1 VNNVSEFRQVTE
13 RVPKRLGRVSADRT
27 FFKGLWH
34 QIRGLAMTIKSGGL
48 IFALLFSLSSMNTW
62 GQAWTLL
69 SKRVPGRV
77 AARQTRS
84 AEEPISQ
91 MSLSGPMLGLVFDES
106 KQGLRPIFGIPGAS
120 RLGNIWVM
128 GREIQRAWIS
138 PLQDYALAESKS
150 DGSIVLV
157 SFGKGSILVRPMQ
170 GVPAGVSNIGLSAK
184 GGVAAIYHPRA
195 GGLQFITGLPN
206 TPVVSSLLPFPALP
220 QSATA
225 MAVSDDAKAV
235 LLATHETK
243 GGSIVLLTRDSQAR
257 VLTLLG
263 KASAISFLPD
273 TDNALAADE
282 LNSAVLLIHE
292 VTGAAITSTLAGAG
306 EGISRPVGVGVS
318 GDGHLVF
325 VANAQSRTIVTLDLQ
340 SGRLT
345 SLVCNCTP
353 TGLYRLKGNA
363 AFRLNE
369 LSDANLQ
376 LFDAGISEPRV
387 MFVPAEAKQPGVGGG
402 ITVPERGQ
410 SRPVQTRPAL
420 R

>member
-1 VNNVSEFRQVTE
+1 
-13 RVPKRLGRVSADRT
+13 
-27 FFKGLWH
+27 
-34 QIRGLAMTIKSGGL
+34 MTIKSGVL
-48 IFALLFSLSSMNTW
+48 IFALLFALNSMITW
-62 GQAWTLL
+62 GQALTALPKQVHDPL
-69 SKRVPGRV
+69 P
-77 AARQTRS
+77 ARETRS

-106 KQGLRPIFGIPGAS
+106 KQGLRPILGIPGAS
-120 RLGNIWVM
+120 CLGNIWVM
-128 GREIQRAWIS
+128 GREIRRAWIS

-150 DGSIVLV
+150 DGNIVLV
-157 SFGKGSILVRPMQ
+157 SFGKGSIVVRPIQ

-206 TPVVSSLLPFPALP
+206 TPVVSSLLPFPTLP

-225 MAVSDDAKAV
+225 MAVSDDATAV

-263 KASAISFLPD
+263 QASAISFVPD
-273 TDNALAADE
+273 THNALAADE
-282 LNSAVLLIHE
+282 LNSVVLLIHD
-292 VTGAAITSTLAGAG
+292 VTGAAITSTVAGVG
-306 EGISRPVGVGVS
+306 EGISRPVAVGVS
-318 GDGHLVF
+318 DDGRLAF
-325 VANAQSRTIVTLDLQ
+325 IANAQSRTIMTVDLQ
-340 SGRLT
+340 SGRLS

-363 AFRLNE
+363 VFRLNE
-369 LSDANLQ
+369 LSDTNLQ

-387 MFVPAEAKQPGVGGG
+387 VFVPAEAKQPGVGGG

-410 SRPVQTRPAL
+410 SRPVQTRPAI